1 MPTKP
6 RPPKKPTAET
16 TGADADAA
24 AADHAARVARA
35 LRAAKLDARLKR
47 KALATPQTI
56 LITDPPEAWVRFNSR
71 WMNYQLFFTADLTDQ
86 GWATVALTNFDHS
99 FQQETIIEVIGTLED
114 ALADAEE
121 RNIAAGIEPDILQY
135 RD

>member
-1 MPTKP
+1 MHLWK
-6 RPPKKPTAET
+6 RN
-16 TGADADAA
+16 ADAA

-47 KALATPQTI
+47 KALATPKI
-56 LITDPPEAWVRFNSR
+56 IRITDPPLEWRKFNTR
-71 WMNYQLFFTADLTDQ
+71 WSNFEFFFTADLTDK
-86 GWATVALTNFDHS
+86 GWATVAIANFDHS
-99 FQQETIIEVIGTLED
+99 FQSETIIEVIGSLED
-114 ALADAEE
+114 ALAHAGE

>member
-6 RPPKKPTAET
+6 RPPKKPATDATA
-16 TGADADAA
+16 ADAA

-47 KALATPQTI
+47 KALATPKI
-56 LITDPPEAWVRFNSR
+56 IRITDPPEAWVTFNGR
-71 WMNYQLFFTADLTDQ
+71 WMNYQLFFTADLTDK

-99 FQQETIIEVIGTLED
+99 FQRETIIKVIGTLED
-114 ALADAEE
+114 SLADAEE
-121 RNIAAGIEPDILQY
+121 RNIAAGIEPDTLQY
-135 RD
+135 RY